1 MFFTLIFKI
10 SVKKILT
17 EMKIYVNK
25 IKKETMTLMITVGPE
40 EMINKRKT

>member
-25 IKKETMTLMITVGPE
+25 IKIAHIPFHEVEWNIR
-40 EMINKRKT
+40 KRKPFRA